1 MQHFM
6 FNSRQQQHNIEYVN
20 NYLTFCNIQLQIIS
34 KTRIPTDYSINTL
47 FTAELTLETIQLA
60 DKNTKICDNKY
71 DLGDML
77 FGKVN
82 EIKKNECFNLWK
94 ARLMGDPS
102 SL

>member
-1 MQHFM
+1 MDTF
-6 FNSRQQQHNIEYVN
+6 YV
-20 NYLTFCNIQLQIIS
+20 
-34 KTRIPTDYSINTL
+34 
-47 FTAELTLETIQLA
+47 
-60 DKNTKICDNKY
+60 Y